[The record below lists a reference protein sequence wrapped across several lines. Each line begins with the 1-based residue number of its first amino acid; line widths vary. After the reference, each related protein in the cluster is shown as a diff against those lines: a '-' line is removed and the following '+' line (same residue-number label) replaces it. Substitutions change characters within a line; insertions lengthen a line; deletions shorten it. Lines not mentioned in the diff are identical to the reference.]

1 MWKKSLTR
9 GKYAVL
15 SPLEHSVPNQQYT
28 IYSMNTESPKRRG
41 RPPGSNSFAKIKL
54 QDLIS
59 MVGENAMVK
68 VSTMWLRENH
78 ISIEQKVNLIKTVVE
93 SEEPESKISFSVTN
107 FDEYAPLENAWQL
120 SALRL
125 PLFPLYTTL
134 H

>member
-1 MWKKSLTR
+1 ML
-9 GKYAVL
+9 YF
-15 SPLEHSVPNQQYT
+15 PHLEHSVPNQQHT

-59 MVGENAMVK
+59 MVGENAVVK

-78 ISIEQKVNLIKTVVE
+78 ISIEQKVNLVKTVVE

-107 FDEYAPLENAWQL
+107 FDDITHEDIIHEYAPLGLENA
-120 SALRL
+120 
-125 PLFPLYTTL
+125 
-134 H
+134 

>member
-1 MWKKSLTR
+1 MTR
-9 GKYAVL
+9 GKHAVL
-15 SPLEHSVPNQQYT
+15 SPLEHSVPNQQHT

-59 MVGENAMVK
+59 MVGENAVVK

-107 FDEYAPLENAWQL
+107 FDEYAPLENA
-120 SALRL
+120 
-125 PLFPLYTTL
+125 
-134 H
+134 